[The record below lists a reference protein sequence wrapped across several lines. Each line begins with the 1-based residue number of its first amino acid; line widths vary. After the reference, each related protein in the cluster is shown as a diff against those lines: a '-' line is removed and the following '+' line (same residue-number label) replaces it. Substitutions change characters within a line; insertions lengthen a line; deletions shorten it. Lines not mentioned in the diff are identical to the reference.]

1 MASTITVS
9 SLTSV
14 TPGSEF
20 QLVVTINSDQPADIF
35 SADLLFRYDPARLQF
50 IDAVQGALA
59 GTSGWTTL
67 PNPSNSGVVQTSQ
80 LGANALSG
88 GSGELLVLRFRALAA
103 ASGTV
108 IVDLDQQQSIGL
120 SEGTVAYTAVDGTV
134 ELPGG
139 NPTGDPGSG
148 DSGPADPGPGAG
160 ADPGPAPGESSSS
173 GQPQP
178 NQKRPSPVSAS
189 GSDDSNN
196 RILGLSPTDPI
207 TGTDAADS
215 LIPTTAG
222 SYAMTGNGGP
232 DRFVFAVAEQR
243 KLGNAEFIT
252 DFSEQEGDML
262 VLYADVIGIQSIR
275 FKVAKNRKKVRK
287 FSSKTTNLIYDQ
299 SKGHLIVDLNGSK
312 KGLGGGGGLMAVFT
326 NDAPL
331 SEGSFEL
338 LQELPPVTI

>member
-50 IDAVQGALA
+50 IDAVQGSLA
-59 GTSGWTTL
+59 TSSGWSTL
-67 PNPSNSGVVQTSQ
+67 PNSSTSGVLQTSQ
-80 LGANALSG
+80 TGPVALSG

-139 NPTGDPGSG
+139 NPTGDSG
-148 DSGPADPGPGAG
+148 QDSGLGPG
-160 ADPGPAPGESSSS
+160 GPPSS
-173 GQPQP
+173 GQPEPTQSGTSQQDSSQPQP
-178 NQKRPSPVSAS
+178 NQKSPSPVSGS
-189 GSDDSNN
+189 DSDDSNN

-207 TGTDAADS
+207 TGTDAAES

-222 SYAMTGNGGP
+222 SYAMTGKGGP

-252 DFSEQEGDML
+252 DFSEQEGDKL

-275 FKVAKNRKKVRK
+275 FKVAKNRKKVR
-287 FSSKTTNLIYDQ
+287 
-299 SKGHLIVDLNGSK
+299 
-312 KGLGGGGGLMAVFT
+312 
-326 NDAPL
+326 
-331 SEGSFEL
+331 
-338 LQELPPVTI
+338 